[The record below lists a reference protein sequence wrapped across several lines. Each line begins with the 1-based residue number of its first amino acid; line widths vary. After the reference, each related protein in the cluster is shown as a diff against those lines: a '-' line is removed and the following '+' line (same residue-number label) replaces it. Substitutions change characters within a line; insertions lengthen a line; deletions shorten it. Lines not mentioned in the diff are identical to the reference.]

1 MTGLKTNCRECNAEI
16 LATTAEST
24 GGLCMPC
31 KNGTRKRIE
40 EGRRYH
46 EERKKYDPWR
56 ELWTSLVKRAYAI
69 DEGWRQFSDIERLYY
84 SVSILNGEVY
94 NGGMHQFFANSSGE
108 LYSEAL
114 SGLETL
120 GAEETKRLLLNASS
134 VLFDDVEPPSD
145 RAARWDAMKQYPETI
160 DRNALPD
167 WCERLHEIDKA
178 YWRDPDDLNTKLTSY
193 AEQNGLIAPYLL
205 SNEQNVGPKPPT
217 DLSEL

>member
-1 MTGLKTNCRECNAEI
+1 MTVRKTNCRECAAEI

-31 KNGTRKRIE
+31 KNGTRKSIE

-56 ELWTSLVKRAYAI
+56 ELWTSLVKRAYATE
-69 DEGWRQFSDIERLYY
+69 EGWRQFSENERLYY
-84 SVSILNGEVY
+84 SVSVLNGEVY

-108 LYSEAL
+108 LYGEAVT
-114 SGLETL
+114 GLQTL

-134 VLFDDVEPPSD
+134 VLFDDVEPPTD
-145 RAARWDAMKQYPETI
+145 RLARWDAMKQYPETI

-167 WCERLHEIDKA
+167 WCERLRAIDEA
-178 YWRDPDDLNTKLTSY
+178 YWRDPDDLNAKLTGF
-193 AEQNGLIAPYLL
+193 AEQNGLIEPFLQR
-205 SNEQNVGPKPPT
+205 SEQHVGPPPPT
-217 DLSEL
+217 DRF